1 MAPAVLELKD
11 YFLKTIKSD
20 YAQTLNLFVNMKVEQ
35 ASLTNIT
42 TLEDFIT
49 RLHEREVRDG
59 QIREILYDIIYNI
72 DKRAED
78 ESPVNYKIVLSNSF
92 NNHRSNRSTTPVD
105 CIVHCR
111 CGSVQDET
119 SLVQCYA
126 CQVRFCFILFYFSIC

>member
-1 MAPAVLELKD
+1 MAQAVLELKN
-11 YFLKTIKSD
+11 YFLQTIKTE
-20 YAQTLNLFVNMKVEQ
+20 YAQTLNLFIYMQEEPTTQ
-35 ASLTNIT
+35 ANIT

-72 DKRAED
+72 DKRAQD
-78 ESPVNYKIVLSNSF
+78 HSPVNYKIVLNNNVNS
-92 NNHRSNRSTTPVD
+92 HRSNRSATSVD
-105 CIVHCR
+105 CVVHCR

-126 CQVRFCFILFYFSIC
+126 CQVRFHFFSS